1 MPCVHCVCVCAC
13 VRARRSACCACT
25 VQAAEGSKVPWGK
38 KRGDRTGLPPLE
50 KLPDIQCCDGLCGRT
65 ISPEAYIYH
74 WSNFSNAASEEEA
87 DHTLA
92 RVLSPRLCGRS

>member
-1 MPCVHCVCVCAC
+1 M
-13 VRARRSACCACT
+13 
-25 VQAAEGSKVPWGK
+25 PWGK

-92 RVLSPRLCGRS
+92 RVLSPRLCGKSWRPLALAPSPCPPSASQIGRAHV